1 MKLFALVLIAL
12 FVVGCTNQPVP
23 NATQSNVQQ
32 DLSSQYVNFEIDPD
46 SLDLKDE
53 QSYEKLISE
62 IDKQLS
68 DLPESDFE
76 DFGEIN

>member
-12 FVVGCTNQPVP
+12 FVVGCTNQPVIDS
-23 NATQSNVQQ
+23 TQSNVQQ
-32 DLSSQYVNFEIDPD
+32 DLSSQYVNFEIDPN